1 MLVLKIRISCVNTF
15 LQLVFVSIISQSMC
29 IFPHVKKIIHD
40 YRRIS
45 VLRKPQCAGV
55 FGRSVMLTGVI
66 FLLWMVDGYMSW
78 AGWLQPVTAFALQS
92 PRMDGCRLSCR
103 IIASVFLHTHTLIF
117 KTLQGKSFLMQSPRM
132 QGCRLSR
139 LIMAA
144 GFPRTHT
151 LANKTLNWKVIS
163 NAITNNE
170 LQWMVFMKDHGFW
183 FPSHINKQILR

>member
-1 MLVLKIRISCVNTF
+1 MCAKCAWAKNPNGRLLCQNCLTTGICFHHQFQFQFQKFISKT
-15 LQLVFVSIISQSMC
+15 MC
-29 IFPHVKKIIHD
+29 RIFPQVKKIIHD

-45 VLRKPQCAGV
+45 VLRKPKCADRCESFCSGWLMV
-55 FGRSVMLTGVI
+55 F
-66 FLLWMVDGYMSW
+66 W

-151 LANKTLNWKVIS
+151 LANKTLNWKVFS
-163 NAITNNE
+163 NAITNNA
-170 LQWMVFMKDHGFW
+170 LQWMVFM
-183 FPSHINKQILR
+183 

>member
-1 MLVLKIRISCVNTF
+1 MKTSLYVNTF

-151 LANKTLNWKVIS
+151 LANKTLNWKVFS
-163 NAITNNE
+163 NAITNNA
-170 LQWMVFMKDHGFW
+170 LQWMVFM
-183 FPSHINKQILR
+183 